1 MFILDTCNLCS
12 LKDPIMKRLLYFI
25 IPLLLLSSCYPSYS
39 IQSAKVLEKGTVSG
53 HVGAFAPIINPSFG
67 VRYGLGNQNEISFKS
82 SIISNEIGFKRA
94 FIEDNTKSFQI
105 ASGFTVGSGFVSI
118 PTGEYEYEET
128 VMWGDSSLVPVRE
141 SKGIPL
147 ITIPLYVSL
156 HNAADNVKLYGRVAP
171 TWSQYQQKPSFGFM
185 SNLGIA
191 FGRKT
196 IFCIEAF
203 LHAPLNDKENVH
215 EDLFG
220 YKEVESLSLYN
231 LGIMLGVVLGEF

>member
-1 MFILDTCNLCS
+1 
-12 LKDPIMKRLLYFI
+12 MKRLLYFI
-25 IPLLLLSSCYPSYS
+25 SLLLLLSSCYPSYS

-67 VRYGLGNQNEISFKS
+67 VRYGLGNQNEINFKS

-94 FIEDNTKSFQI
+94 FISDRSSPLQI
-105 ASGFTVGSGFVSI
+105 ASGLTIGSGFVDI
-118 PTGEYEYEET
+118 PTGEYEYDT
-128 VMWGDSSLVPVRE
+128 SVMWGDSVLAPVRE

-147 ITIPLYVSL
+147 ITLPLYVSV
-156 HNAADNVKLYGRVAP
+156 HNAADNLSFYGRVAP
-171 TWSQYQQKPSFGFM
+171 TWSQYQKKPSFGLM

-191 FGRKT
+191 VGRKT
-196 IFCIEAF
+196 TFCIEAF
-203 LHAPLNDKENVH
+203 LHAPLNDKENLY

-231 LGIMLGVVLGEF
+231 VGIMLGVVLGEF

>member
-1 MFILDTCNLCS
+1 
-12 LKDPIMKRLLYFI
+12 MKRLLYFI

-53 HVGAFAPIINPSFG
+53 HVGAFVPIINPSFG

-94 FIEDNTKSFQI
+94 LIYDDSNFFQI
-105 ASGFTVGSGFVSI
+105 ATGLTLGNGFIEV
-118 PTGEYEYEET
+118 PTGEFEYQDN
-128 VMWGDSSLVPVRE
+128 VMWGDSSLVEELKSVRLPLVTVPV
-141 SKGIPL
+141 
-147 ITIPLYVSL
+147 YFSL
-156 HNAADNVKLYGRVAP
+156 HNTEDNVKLYGRLAP

-196 IFCIEAF
+196 TFCIEAF
-203 LHAPLNDKENVH
+203 LHAPLNDKENVY

>member
-1 MFILDTCNLCS
+1 
-12 LKDPIMKRLLYFI
+12 MKRLLYFI
-25 IPLLLLSSCYPSYS
+25 SLLLLLSSCYPSYS

-53 HVGAFAPIINPSFG
+53 HVGAFVPIINPSFG

-82 SIISNEIGFKRA
+82 SIICNEIGFKRA
-94 FIEDNTKSFQI
+94 LIYDDSNFFQI
-105 ASGFTVGSGFVSI
+105 ATGLTFGNGFI
-118 PTGEYEYEET
+118 QMPTGEFEYQDN
-128 VMWGDSSLVPVRE
+128 VMWGDSSLVEKYKSV
-141 SKGIPL
+141 GLPL
-147 ITIPLYVSL
+147 VTVPLYFSL
-156 HNAADNVKLYGRVAP
+156 HNAADNVRLYGRLAP

-196 IFCIEAF
+196 TFCIEAF
-203 LHAPLNDKENVH
+203 LHAPLNDKENVY

-231 LGIMLGVVLGEF
+231 LGVMLGVVLGEF

>member
-1 MFILDTCNLCS
+1 
-12 LKDPIMKRLLYFI
+12 MKRLLYFI
-25 IPLLLLSSCYPSYS
+25 SLLLLLSSCYPSYS

-53 HVGAFAPIINPSFG
+53 HVGAFVPIINPSFG

-82 SIISNEIGFKRA
+82 SIICNEIGFKRA
-94 FIEDNTKSFQI
+94 LIYDDSNFFQI
-105 ASGFTVGSGFVSI
+105 ATGLTFGNGFIQV
-118 PTGEYEYEET
+118 PTGEFEYQDN
-128 VMWGDSSLVPVRE
+128 VMWGDSSLVEKYKSV
-141 SKGIPL
+141 GLPL
-147 ITIPLYVSL
+147 VTVPLYFSL
-156 HNAADNVKLYGRVAP
+156 HNAADNVRLYGRLAP

-196 IFCIEAF
+196 TFCIEAF
-203 LHAPLNDKENVH
+203 LHAPLNDKENVY

-231 LGIMLGVVLGEF
+231 LGVMLGVVLGEF